1 MYAILHKTKDFAM
14 KKNILIVQS
23 LVLIPLIT
31 PSLTLGMEISHK
43 KITGKS
49 ELKQIM
55 PNEEIEA
62 LQSIVKEQHIPVFAE
77 LIKKFEGKTDNE
89 SKDTEVQ
96 TTSVNLILSEIE
108 TINVAMP
115 ECMSTPKNVVTPIQE
130 QPNALVQSVMLPTE
144 KKGLSF
150 FKSFSY
156 KTSTANQVLKSVIYE
171 LETSTFD
178 TKNLTS
184 FEILEEAITTATN
197 NKDAKSLITIAT
209 LCEEKYPKTIRISDN
224 VAEQAS
230 QVITAHYMTELNIK
244 NEELNNKAQ
253 ERRQQW
259 NTSTLA
265 CVKTI
270 NDAISTYNQNVQN
283 IADNYNKSVEQKS
296 ADTEHLR
303 TQIKTFS
310 LLNREIRGDITGLLI
325 NNKIKQPK
333 NILAKTMGQSTSELN
348 SIVTALNRIPKILEF
363 ESKPTN
369 ILTIENK

>member
-14 KKNILIVQS
+14 KKNILIAQS

-77 LIKKFEGKTDNE
+77 LIKKFEGTTDNE
-89 SKDTEVQ
+89 SKDTEVK
-96 TTSVNLILSEIE
+96 SAPVNLILSEIE
-108 TINVAMP
+108 TINVLMP
-115 ECMSTPKNVVTPIQE
+115 ECMSTPKNVQTTTE
-130 QPNALVQSVMLPTE
+130 QSNALLQSVVLPTE

-156 KTSTANQVLKSVIYE
+156 NTSTANQVLKSVIYE
-171 LETSTFD
+171 LETNTFD
-178 TKNLTS
+178 TNNLTS

-209 LCEEKYPKTIRISDN
+209 LCEEKYPKTVRISDN

-230 QVITAHYMTELNIK
+230 QVITAHYMTELNVK

-296 ADTEHLR
+296 EDTEHLR
-303 TQIKTFS
+303 TQIKTFG
-310 LLNREIRGDITGLLI
+310 LLNREIRRDITGLLI

-333 NILAKTMGQSTSELN
+333 NILAKTMGQSTNELN

-363 ESKPTN
+363 EPKAAN
-369 ILTIENK
+369 ILAIENK